1 MELLADRIC
10 EIFVLWKP
18 WWSNYELAIGRT
30 KKEDPIRKETF
41 FTVIGYEALDVF
53 SAFMWDSD
61 EDKAKMDKVLDHFE
75 HYGEPRKKTVYE
87 SYWFFSRGQKSGVY
101 W

>member
-1 MELLADRIC
+1 MKLFAERIC

-18 WWSNYELAIGRT
+18 WWSNEELAIGRA
-30 KKEDPIRKETF
+30 KKEDPIRIGTF
-41 FTVIGYEALDVF
+41 FTVIGDEALDVF

-61 EDKAKMDKVLDHFE
+61 EDKVKMDKVLEHFE
-75 HYGEPRKKTVYE
+75 HYCAPRKNTVYE